1 MICPSLNIQ
10 ALFNMFNIVVFK
22 LFLTGDVDL
31 HAEKDK
37 TKTKV
42 VSIAKDDSF
51 SLRTYHGHLYNNI
64 LGISPCT

>member
-1 MICPSLNIQ
+1 MNIQ

-22 LFLTGDVDL
+22 LFLELFLTGDADL

-37 TKTKV
+37 TKIKV
-42 VSIAKDDSF
+42 VSIAKEDSF